1 MRLIGLAVILA
12 VSLFAAPLVG
22 EAQQRNRI
30 PRLCFLTF
38 DPGTLQSN
46 RFGRSSSVYAISATW
61 MDRQSDRDP
70 EEARKILIP
79 SWNEG

>member
-1 MRLIGLAVILA
+1 MRLIGLVVVLA

-46 RFGRSSSVYAISATW
+46 SRSSSVYAISATW